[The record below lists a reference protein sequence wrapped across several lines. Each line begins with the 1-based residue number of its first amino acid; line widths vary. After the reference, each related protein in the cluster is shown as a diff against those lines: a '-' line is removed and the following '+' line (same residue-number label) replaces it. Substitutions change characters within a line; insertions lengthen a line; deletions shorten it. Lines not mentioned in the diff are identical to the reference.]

1 MKDLLSKARR
11 VAVCFEEPVSKGDR
25 ARGSRAMHILAGT
38 RDGKISG
45 DNLGVATPLPETVV

>member
-1 MKDLLSKARR
+1 M
-11 VAVCFEEPVSKGDR
+11 CFEEPVSKGDR